1 MPQYDTES
9 TKVRQIGRGESIRYT
24 ANFGPTLRDNDTLA
38 SVSSVLQVSGSAS
51 LTVGAGAINTA
62 GAVSVDGQSRPI
74 NTVIQFRVT
83 VPSDASL
90 GVNVVE
96 VIGVTVGGD
105 TIKLRCRLEVVS

>member
-24 ANFGPTLRDNDTLA
+24 AKFGPTLRDNDTLS

-83 VPSDASL
+83 VPSDAAL